1 MQVNRTPLLH
11 ALVGAILLLSPT
23 PAASQADP
31 SADPPPRGEAI
42 RLFLDCRRCDSAHIR
57 GEITFVNHVREPD
70 LAQVHLLV
78 TDQQTGGGG
87 RLYTL
92 AFLGRGDLVGVDN
105 TLSYHSPQSNSSA
118 EERDGLVGMMKL
130 GLASYAART
139 PLAPALTLHFEET
152 EGAMITPLHDPW
164 RHWTFEVYGGGNMNF
179 ESNQNAWS
187 GRYGFYANHVSEE
200 WKVQLRPYFNHNGRV
215 IRRDEGDVRS
225 SQSRH
230 GFDSYLI
237 RSVGPHWGTGFF
249 GNYLTHTQDNLRHR
263 YTAGPGVEYSVYPY
277 AESTRR
283 QITFTYRT
291 NLEVVEYFQETIYEK
306 LEETLGNHSLDAS
319 ARFRQPWG
327 SVSASVRGSSYLHD
341 RSLNRV
347 TLDGS
352 LSLRLGRG
360 VSLNLSGN
368 YQSINDQ
375 LGLPRGDASLEDVL
389 LERRRLATSYRTSGS
404 LGLSYT
410 FGSIFTNVVNPR
422 F

>member
-1 MQVNRTPLLH
+1 MQVLRIFPFT
-11 ALVGAILLLSPT
+11 AILSSLLLLYPR
-23 PAASQADP
+23 AVNAQEL
-31 SADPPPRGEAI
+31 PPDGSTARGEAI
-42 RLFLDCRRCDSAHIR
+42 RLFLDCSRCDSAHIR
-57 GEITFVNHVREPD
+57 GEITFVNHVRDPN
-70 LAQVHLLV
+70 LAQVHVLV
-78 TDQQTGGGG
+78 TDQPTGGGG
-87 RLYTL
+87 RLYTM
-92 AFLGRGDLVGVDN
+92 AFLGRGDLAGVDN
-105 TLSYHSPQSNSSA
+105 TLTYHSAQSNSTA
-118 EERDGLVGMMKL
+118 QERDGLVAILKL

-152 EGAMITPLHDPW
+152 EGAMATPLYDPW
-164 RHWTFEVYGGGNMNF
+164 RHWTFEVYGGGNLDF

-187 GRYGFYANHVSEE
+187 ARYGFYANHVSEE
-200 WKVQLRPYFNHNGRV
+200 WKVQLRPYFNHSGRV

-225 SQSRH
+225 KQRRH

-237 RSVGPHWGTGFF
+237 RSVGPYWGAGLF
-249 GNYLTHTQDNLRHR
+249 GNYLTDTRDNLRHR
-263 YTAGPGVEYSVYPY
+263 YTVSPGVEYSVYPY

-283 QITFTYRT
+283 QITFTYRVS
-291 NLEVVEYFQETIYEK
+291 LERVDYYQETIYEK

-327 SVSASVRGSSYLHD
+327 SVFASVRGSSYLHD
-341 RSLNRV
+341 RSFNRLTLNGNV
-347 TLDGS
+347 
-352 LSLRLGRG
+352 SLRLGRG

-375 LGLPRGDASLEDVL
+375 LGLPRGDASLEDIL

-404 LGLSYT
+404 VGLSYT